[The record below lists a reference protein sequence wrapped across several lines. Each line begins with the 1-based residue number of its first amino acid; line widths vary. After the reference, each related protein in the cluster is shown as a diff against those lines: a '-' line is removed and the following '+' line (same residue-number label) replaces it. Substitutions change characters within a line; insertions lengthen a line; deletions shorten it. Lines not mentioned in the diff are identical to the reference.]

1 MAWIVLL
8 NGYDYKSIVDS
19 SMIDKIDV
27 LLENIDNIKEYQE
40 LKKIST
46 DKKLL
51 FNIKL
56 NAYENELDIFFG
68 EDLYPDRQIYQTKTI
83 SSEIKDNLYL
93 EEFKNKIDNFIKTY
107 FQDIEFTI
115 VKGIVLNQFD

>member
-1 MAWIVLL
+1 MAWIFLL

-27 LLENIDNIKEYQE
+27 LLEDIDNIKEYQE

-56 NAYENELDIFFG
+56 NAYENVEVQFILRP
-68 EDLYPDRQIYQTKTI
+68 LH
-83 SSEIKDNLYL
+83 
-93 EEFKNKIDNFIKTY
+93 KNFAPRTPLTLILFC
-107 FQDIEFTI
+107 
-115 VKGIVLNQFD
+115 

>member
-1 MAWIVLL
+1 MAWIFLL

-27 LLENIDNIKEYQE
+27 LLEDIDNIKEYQE

-68 EDLYPDRQIYQTKTI
+68 EDLYPDIQIYQTKTI